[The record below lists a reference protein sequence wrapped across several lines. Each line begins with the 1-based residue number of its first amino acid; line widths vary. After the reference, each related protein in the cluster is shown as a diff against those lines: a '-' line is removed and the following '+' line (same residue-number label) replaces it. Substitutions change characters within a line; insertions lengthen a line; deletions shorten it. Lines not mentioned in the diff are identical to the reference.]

1 MPLWVEI
8 QESAAASCGHCTL
21 IRNSIGESRAH
32 KSDQHCDP
40 PPCGTCFVTVLFDLA
55 GAYKKGPQISITVR
69 TDLGLWTSEMSIYAE
84 PGMHTSSI
92 AETLIDQYVA
102 ILDGPAAQYIMLEMT
117 FGIWMITQAMS
128 LP

>member
-1 MPLWVEI
+1 MLNQVCI
-8 QESAAASCGHCTL
+8 L
-21 IRNSIGESRAH
+21 
-32 KSDQHCDP
+32 
-40 PPCGTCFVTVLFDLA
+40 
-55 GAYKKGPQISITVR
+55 
-69 TDLGLWTSEMSIYAE
+69 
-84 PGMHTSSI
+84 